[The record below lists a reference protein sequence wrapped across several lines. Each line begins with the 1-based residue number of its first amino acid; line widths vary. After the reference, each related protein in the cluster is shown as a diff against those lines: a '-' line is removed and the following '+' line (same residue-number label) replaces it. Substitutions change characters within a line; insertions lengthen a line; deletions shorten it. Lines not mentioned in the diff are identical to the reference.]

1 MLFTFF
7 SNTVLI
13 SENPLNPVRIQ
24 KIVVVVVVLEKRQFF
39 MEKRC
44 FCDSI
49 YKCIL

>member
-13 SENPLNPVRIQ
+13 SENPLNPVRIP
-24 KIVVVVVVLEKRQFF
+24 KIVVVVLLEKRQVF